1 MSKENKNPQTLT
13 DQDLAKVQG
22 GNWINVFKSVV
33 DNARR
38 GVIVYQ
44 VFSGRQITG
53 FKISFQ
59 LVEG

>member
-33 DNARR
+33 DIARR
-38 GVIVYQ
+38 GVIVY
-44 VFSGRQITG
+44 
-53 FKISFQ
+53 
-59 LVEG
+59 

>member
-33 DNARR
+33 DSARR
-38 GVIVYQ
+38 YVIC
-44 VFSGRQITG
+44 
-53 FKISFQ
+53 
-59 LVEG
+59 E